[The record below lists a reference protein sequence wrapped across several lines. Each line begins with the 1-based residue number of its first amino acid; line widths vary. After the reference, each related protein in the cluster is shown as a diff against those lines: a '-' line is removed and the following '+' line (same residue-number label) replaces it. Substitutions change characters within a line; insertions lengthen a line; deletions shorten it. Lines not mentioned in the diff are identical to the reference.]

1 MGKAGCESR
10 LRDALQPIREQ
21 FDVVLIDCPP
31 ALNMLT
37 VNALVAADGVL
48 IPMQCEYYA
57 LEGLTA
63 LVTRSNRSRPARTR
77 SSRSAAS
84 CAPCSTRV
92 TTWPTRSRRS

>member
-10 LRDALQPIREQ
+10 LRDALQPMREQ

-37 VNALVAADGVL
+37 VNALVAAEGVL

-63 LVTRSNRSRPARTR
+63 LVEHDRTDQGRPESAAGDRR
-77 SSRSAAS
+77 HPAHDVRSA
-84 CAPCSTRV
+84 
-92 TTWPTRSRRS
+92 